1 MDTAHE
7 GAGGALWRTPR
18 YMRLSTFQGQPDT
31 TKSTRTGGYGKARCC
46 CCQRIPVA
54 KDFNVERTNW
64 VDSTVY
70 FLEHPMTE
78 LTIGTMAVALTFG
91 HNSVRR
97 VQPRVE

>member
-1 MDTAHE
+1 MAHTTIYAALDVPGAARHDQEHQDRGIRE
-7 GAGGALWRTPR
+7 GTMLLLLAPENSRGQG
-18 YMRLSTFQGQPDT
+18 FQPW
-31 TKSTRTGGYGKARCC
+31 
-46 CCQRIPVA
+46 
-54 KDFNVERTNW
+54 RTNW